1 MVAKWLLASL
11 GTVGALCFALMMVP
25 QVVLNA
31 RRCSTEGL
39 SLGLVLPW
47 HAAGVIFAGGELAA
61 KSPSLFSILSFTAM
75 AFFCGTCEVQRF
87 VYQKS
92 MADQLSFCKH
102 LALVSG
108 GSLLVA
114 SASGAVVTGFY
125 FITAA
130 ATPQAAHVISEIV
143 PSTLLAVGFLPEFHE
158 FWSTKSIEGYSFG
171 VTVFDIVG
179 SAANCAVY
187 FATESPSQAIA
198 SSAPFLTIIIMHVL
212 LVCLAIF
219 IVCFHSVPGGRPE
232 QEADPNPALRTISRS
247 AIRPT
252 SSYCAADHASE
263 DTESTEDA

>member
-1 MVAKWLLASL
+1 MVATWLLASL

-61 KSPSLFSILSFTAM
+61 KSPSLFSILSFAAM
-75 AFFCGTCEVQRF
+75 VFFCGTCEVQRF
-87 VYQKS
+87 VYQRSKVE
-92 MADQLSFCKH
+92 SFSCCKH
-102 LALVSG
+102 LALVAG

-125 FITAA
+125 FITIA
-130 ATPQAAHVISEIV
+130 ATPQAAHVLSGIV
-143 PSTLLAVGFLPEFHE
+143 PSILLAVGFLPEFHE

-171 VTVFDIVG
+171 VTFFDIVG
-179 SAANCAVY
+179 SAANSAIY
-187 FATESPSQAIA
+187 FATQSPSKATA

-219 IVCFHSVPGGRPE
+219 IVCFHSAPGGKPE
-232 QEADPNPALRTISRS
+232 QEADPNPALQTISRS
-247 AIRPT
+247 AIRST
-252 SSYCAADHASE
+252 SGYCAADDASE
-263 DTESTEDA
+263 DTESSEA